1 MSEKLLREYG
11 GLVEITRSG
20 RYEIHEEGQLLATA
34 DSEPVAD
41 KLFFKRALDAACVAA
56 GDMSRCRLTPA
67 GRLAYLGAPE
77 PEPPQEPPKKKE
89 RRFQKPTLEEVQDY
103 CTQRGNTVDAAAF
116 CDHYDANGWMAGRVH
131 MKDWKA
137 AVRTWER
144 KEYQTH
150 EQVSK
155 RLNTNPE
162 KSSLDMAGYEAELL
176 GRTPV
181 FQAKEE
187 TT

>member
-11 GLVEITRSG
+11 GLVEITRGG

-77 PEPPQEPPKKKE
+77 PEPPKKKE

-116 CDHYDANGWMAGRVH
+116 LDHYDANGWMAGRVH

-137 AVRTWER
+137 AVRTWE
-144 KEYQTH
+144 KYQTH
-150 EQVSK
+150 EKVSK

>member
-1 MSEKLLREYG
+1 M
-11 GLVEITRSG
+11 
-20 RYEIHEEGQLLATA
+20 
-34 DSEPVAD
+34 
-41 KLFFKRALDAACVAA
+41 
-56 GDMSRCRLTPA
+56 
-67 GRLAYLGAPE
+67 
-77 PEPPQEPPKKKE
+77 
-89 RRFQKPTLEEVQDY
+89 QDY

-116 CDHYDANGWMAGRVH
+116 LDHYDANGWMAGRVH

-150 EQVSK
+150 EKVSK

>member
-11 GLVEITRSG
+11 GLVEITRGG

-41 KLFFKRALDAACVAA
+41 KLFFKRALEQAKAAA

-77 PEPPQEPPKKKE
+77 PEPPQKKE
-89 RRFQKPTLEEVQDY
+89 RRFVRPTLEEVQDY

-116 CDHYDANGWMAGRVH
+116 LDHYDANGWMAGRVK
-131 MKDWKA
+131 MRDWKA

-150 EQVSK
+150 EKVSR

-187 TT
+187 TL

>member
-1 MSEKLLREYG
+1 MSEKLLRGYG

-41 KLFFKRALDAACVAA
+41 KLFFKRALDAACIAA

-77 PEPPQEPPKKKE
+77 PETPQKKE
-89 RRFQKPTLEEVQDY
+89 RRFVKTTLEEVQDY

-116 CDHYDANGWMAGRVH
+116 VDHYDANGWMAGRVK
-131 MKDWKA
+131 MRDWKA

-150 EQVSK
+150 EKVSR
-155 RLNTNPE
+155 RLNTNPAE
-162 KSSLDMAGYEAELL
+162 SSLDMTGYEAAVRE
-176 GRTPV
+176 RTPV
-181 FQAKEE
+181 YRAKEE

>member
-1 MSEKLLREYG
+1 MAERLLREYG

-41 KLFFKRALDAACVAA
+41 KLFFKRALDAACCAA

-67 GRLAYLGAPE
+67 GRIAYLGAAR
-77 PEPPQEPPKKKE
+77 EPPQDPPKNKE
-89 RRFQKPTLEEVQDY
+89 RRFQKPTLEEIQDY
-103 CTQRGNTVDAAAF
+103 CAQRGNGVDAAAF
-116 CDHYDANGWMAGRVH
+116 RDHYEANGWMAGRVK

-144 KEYQTH
+144 KEYQTFGKA
-150 EQVSK
+150 K
-155 RLNTNPE
+155 RGLRTNPAE
-162 KSSLDMAGYEAELL
+162 SSLDMAGYEAELL
-176 GRTPV
+176 GHTPV
-181 FQAKEE
+181 FSQKEE
-187 TT
+187 GT